1 MNTKFLGKTLVASA
15 LVLTTLGTGLHSS
28 YLGLDTNKVVKTAK
42 AEENMTEGQLWKK
55 VKDSLIDSNIIL
67 GNEYATIDVTYLQN
81 SGNSTKVSAPGNSN
95 EDFLS
100 YKADFSRL
108 LHIDMEKINVPPA
121 NFNDR
126 VDANSI
132 WNSLTKQLKSKG
144 LVKDGDTITIHTSE
158 NNIPKITGKVGDNYQ
173 DNKGLMLEKRLI
185 NKITIE

>member
-1 MNTKFLGKTLVASA
+1 M
-15 LVLTTLGTGLHSS
+15 
-28 YLGLDTNKVVKTAK
+28 
-42 AEENMTEGQLWKK
+42 
-55 VKDSLIDSNIIL
+55 
-67 GNEYATIDVTYLQN
+67 
-81 SGNSTKVSAPGNSN
+81 
-95 EDFLS
+95 
-100 YKADFSRL
+100 
-108 LHIDMEKINVPPA
+108 PPA